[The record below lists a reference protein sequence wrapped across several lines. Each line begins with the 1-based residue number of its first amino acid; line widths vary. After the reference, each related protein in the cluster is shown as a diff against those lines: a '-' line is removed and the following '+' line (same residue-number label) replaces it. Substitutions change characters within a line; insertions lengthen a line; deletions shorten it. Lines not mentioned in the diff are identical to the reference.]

1 MKTSFLK
8 LFTLLNFLIFF
19 SAIQINQLKAEE
31 ITLEEISN
39 ELISPVGAAVPPGIP
54 DEMYIIEQTGNIR
67 LLKNKTLQK
76 EPVFSVSGKLSKSFF
91 SYSEKGLLGIAFHP
105 EYVKNRKLYLYYS
118 TSSEKKGS
126 EHKSRISEFIMK
138 NSGSEIL
145 NTEKIIMEIEQ
156 PESNH
161 NGGSILFGKD
171 GFLYIGTGD
180 GGGAG
185 DRHGKTGNSQDL
197 SNLLGK
203 ILRIDVNSGNPYSV
217 PESNPVIQGKKSEI
231 YAYGL
236 RNPWKVSMDRVSGE
250 IFIGDVGQDKYEEI
264 DILRKGANYGWRIKE
279 GNHCFEKNCSD
290 SGLTPPIHEYGREK
304 GISVIG
310 GYAYRADKKSRQY
323 GWYIFGDWIGK
334 IYSLRK
340 NGSVW
345 ENETLEQKNPP
356 AEFKHIN
363 SFAQDSSGDVYILGQ
378 KDVGVGN
385 KGYIYKIRFA
395 EK

>member
-1 MKTSFLK
+1 MNASVLK
-8 LFTLLNFLIFF
+8 IFSINALILF
-19 SAIQINQLKAEE
+19 SAMTVSSLRAEE
-31 ITLEEISN
+31 IVLEEISN
-39 ELISPVGAAVPPGIP
+39 DLVSPVGAAVPPGIS

-67 LLKNKTLQK
+67 LLKNKILRK
-76 EPVFSVSGKLSKSFF
+76 EPVFSISEKLSKSVS
-91 SYSEKGLLGIAFHP
+91 SYSEKGLLGISFHP
-105 EYVKNRKLYLYYS
+105 DYLKNKKFYLYYS
-118 TSSEKKGS
+118 TSSDKKGS
-126 EHKSRISEFIMK
+126 EHKSRISEFTMK

-161 NGGSILFGKD
+161 NGGSLLFGKD
-171 GFLYIGTGD
+171 EFLYIGTGD

-185 DRHGKTGNSQDL
+185 DRHGKIGNSQDL

-203 ILRIDVNSGNPYSV
+203 VLRIDVNKGNPYSI
-217 PESNPVIQGKKSEI
+217 PDSNPVLQGKKTEI

-236 RNPWKVSMDRVSGE
+236 RNPWKVSMDRVTGE
-250 IFIGDVGQDKYEEI
+250 IFIGDVGQDKFEEI
-264 DILRKGANYGWRIKE
+264 DILAKGANYGWRIKE

-290 SGLTPPIHEYGREK
+290 AGLTPPIHEYSREK

-310 GYAYRADKKSRQY
+310 GYVYRADKKSRQY

-340 NGSVW
+340 NGNSW
-345 ENETLEQKNPP
+345 ENETLEQKNPSS
-356 AEFKHIN
+356 AFKHIN
-363 SFAQDSSGDVYILGQ
+363 SFAQDSAGDVYILGQ

-385 KGYIYKIRFA
+385 KGYIYKIRFTG
-395 EK
+395 K